1 MLNFTL
7 SVPAPDLTYVWV
19 RLKPPYIWKPLEE
32 PQTSEL
38 S

>member
-7 SVPAPDLTYVWV
+7 SVSAPDVTYVWV
-19 RLKPPYIWKPLEE
+19 RLKPAYIWKPLEE
-32 PQTSEL
+32 SQISEL